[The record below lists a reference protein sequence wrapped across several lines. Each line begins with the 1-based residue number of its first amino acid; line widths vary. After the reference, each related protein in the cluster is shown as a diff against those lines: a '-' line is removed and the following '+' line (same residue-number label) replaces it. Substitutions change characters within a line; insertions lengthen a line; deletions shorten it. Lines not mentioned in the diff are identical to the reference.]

1 MKRLSLALAA
11 LAVAFA
17 PAAARADDDKVV
29 NVYIWSDYGDS
40 VIKGFTEE
48 TGIKVN
54 FDFFSDNESLDAKLA
69 AGKSG
74 FDVVLPTGS
83 PFFARQ
89 VKSGI
94 YQPLDKAAIPNLAN
108 LDPKL
113 MAQVATADADNAH
126 GAIYLWGT
134 NGIGYNKD
142 LVAKAMP
149 NAPVDSLAMLFDP
162 NVVKNFKDCGVALLD
177 SPSEIYPVV
186 AKYLGFDPAS
196 EDPAVLKAV
205 EERLLAIRPYVRYF
219 NSQTYIADLANGN
232 ICVAWGYNGDV
243 FQAASRAEEAKNGNQ
258 IAYSIPKEGSLLWFD
273 ILAVPADAPHPEN
286 AMKLINYILKP
297 EIGAAISNEVKY
309 ANPNLP
315 AFDKVD
321 EAVRTN
327 PGIYPGEDIKANLF
341 LQPLKSPAYVKRESR
356 SWQKVKSGT

>member
-1 MKRLSLALAA
+1 MKRSLLALAA
-11 LAVAFA
+11 LTVVFAA
-17 PAAARADDDKVV
+17 PARAADEKVV
-29 NVYIWSDYGDS
+29 NLYIWSDYGDS
-40 VIKGFTEE
+40 VLKGFTEE

-54 FDFFSDNESLDAKLA
+54 VDYFSSNEELDAKLA
-69 AGKSG
+69 AGSSG
-74 FDVVLPTGS
+74 YDLVLPTGS

-94 YQPLDKAAIPNLAN
+94 HRELDKAQIPNLAN
-108 LDPKL
+108 LDPTL
-113 MAQVATADADNAH
+113 MAQVATADAGNAH

-142 LVAKAMP
+142 QVAKAMP
-149 NAPVDSLAMLFDP
+149 NAPVDSLAMIFDP

-186 AKYLGFDPAS
+186 AKYLGHDPAS

-205 EERLLAIRPYVRYF
+205 EERLLAIRPYIRYF
-219 NSQTYIADLANGN
+219 NSQQYIADLANGD

-243 FQAASRAEEAKNGNQ
+243 FQAVSRAEEAKNGQN

-273 ILAVPADAPHPEN
+273 VLAVPADAPHADN

-297 EIGAAISNEVKY
+297 ETSAAISNAVSY
-309 ANPNLP
+309 ANANTK
-315 AFDKVD
+315 AFDLVD

-327 PGIYPGEDIKANLF
+327 PGVYPTDELKANLF
-341 LQPLKSPAYVKRESR
+341 LQPLKSPGYVKSETR